1 MNQILV
7 LEGSPRK
14 GNTSVVTDWVLA
26 GMGKGNRVT
35 RVKLCELN
43 IHPCQECFT
52 CTDTKNAAGCAQDDD
67 MVELYDKMTDA
78 DLVLW
83 TSPIFCWN
91 VTSQT
96 KMALDRCFA
105 LLTGEDLLKGS
116 KWALVITAGGD
127 AFDGADLAVQMFSRL
142 SNYGGIKYV
151 GQHVVAPCPDGAKLK
166 KSVVLKTQAK
176 EFGKELTKALR
187 A

>member
-1 MNQILV
+1 MNHILV

-26 GMGKGNRVT
+26 GMGRGNKVT

-52 CTDTKNAAGCAQDDD
+52 CMDTKKAAGCAQDDD
-67 MVELYDKMTDA
+67 MVELYDKLVDA

-91 VTSQT
+91 VTGQT

-116 KWALVITAGGD
+116 KWALVLTAGGD
-127 AFDGADLAVQMFSRL
+127 AFDGADLAVHMFSQLARF
-142 SNYGGIKYV
+142 GGIKYL
-151 GQHVVAPCPDGAKLK
+151 GQHVVASCPDGAKLAASAALE
-166 KSVVLKTQAK
+166 KSAK
-176 EFGKELTKALR
+176 GFGRELAKALK